1 MSKYKR
7 LFIKGT
13 NWALAGLL
21 SLLGFTRCGLID
33 PVDEYGTP
41 WSRYHIKG
49 KVVDKTTGEPI
60 KDIEVKIAIPDS
72 IASYYPEGLKNS
84 WRTTTDGEGAFK
96 LSDTPESY
104 LLEEIPIAISDVDG
118 SQNGL
123 YQSDT
128 IHIDYKDAIKTEK
141 GKGWYQGE
149 YTKTIH
155 IKLEE
160 EKPDE

>member
-7 LFIKGT
+7 RLIKGT

-21 SLLGFTRCGLID
+21 SLLGFTRCGLIN
-33 PVDEYGTP
+33 PADEYGTP
-41 WSRYHIKG
+41 WSSYAIKG
-49 KVVDKTTGEPI
+49 AVTDKVTGEPV

-72 IASYYPEGLKNS
+72 ITPYYSEELKNS
-84 WRTTTDGEGAFK
+84 WKTTTNGEGEFK

-104 LLEEIPIAISDVDG
+104 LQEIPIVASDIDG
-118 SQNGL
+118 AKNGL

-128 IHIDYKDAIKTEK
+128 IYVDYKGAIQTEK
-141 GKGWYQGE
+141 GKGWYNGE
-149 YTKTIH
+149 FTKTIQ
-155 IKLEE
+155 IQLEE